1 MLGYDLDTNQM
12 PMGKIS
18 KKQIKR
24 ARKVLKELS
33 KLVRKN
39 ESDKNKFIEAS
50 NRFYTWI
57 PHKFM
62 PKQAPGIIKTTEMIQ
77 SKYEMLERLSEIEL
91 TYSLL
96 NEANDTKNP
105 LDGLYSKLNATITP
119 MKPKS
124 TE

>member
-1 MLGYDLDTNQM
+1 MTRLDTNQM

-33 KLVRKN
+33 KFVRKN
-39 ESDKNKFIEAS
+39 ESDPNKFIVAS

-57 PHKFM
+57 PHKFSLQKS
-62 PKQAPGIIKTTEMIQ
+62 PATIETAEMIQ
-77 SKYEMLERLSEIEL
+77 SKFEMLERLSEIEF

-96 NEANDTKNP
+96 NEKNDTKNP
-105 LDGLYSKLNATITP
+105 LDGLYLKLDATITP
-119 MKPKS
+119 MKRKS